1 MINFLIFFYLFSVCN
16 RPDFLT
22 PELSENLIKIWKMEK
37 MISFTTIQPPVEIEV
52 KESILSP
59 NPDEPRMRLKLTS
72 YIFGN
77 LISPSY
83 IKMLEFRPKEVYET
97 LENFIG
103 LLLQAKLVTID
114 VLNEQCV
121 ALFTQEWSE
130 VFIYFFL

>member
-1 MINFLIFFYLFSVCN
+1 
-16 RPDFLT
+16 
-22 PELSENLIKIWKMEK
+22 
-37 MISFTTIQPPVEIEV
+37 
-52 KESILSP
+52 
-59 NPDEPRMRLKLTS
+59 MRLKLTS

-130 VFIYFFL
+130 VFIFTFLECIFC